1 LKVKPFWFG
10 LAQWAHEMDHLF
22 ADRYPFADM
31 VDRSRQGAMITRAF
45 LKADTR
51 LSQML
56 GDQNDGV
63 MQATA

>member
-1 LKVKPFWFG
+1 
-10 LAQWAHEMDHLF
+10 MDHLF